1 MRLGRVRLLALVFL
15 AGAAVMVI
23 ELAGSRLLTPVF
35 GSSVF
40 VWGSIIGVVL
50 SSLAAGYYLGG
61 RISDLRPDPRLL
73 DTIVFTAGLLAI
85 SIPFFSPV
93 SIEAVL
99 SVGLE
104 ERWGALLA
112 SLALLAPSNLLL
124 GMVSP
129 FAVKLATSELRLLG
143 SSAGYLYAVST
154 LGSIFGTFGTVFL
167 LIPAL
172 DVRTIFL
179 GVGLALMAVSM
190 VRLGISS
197 KVTFAAILLFLLS
210 PLGLVGV
217 QVVAASGE
225 VVEARETPYNSLV
238 VARSNDLQVL
248 YLNGLP
254 HSGMSL
260 KNPNEL
266 VFTYTKFFEAA
277 LALNS
282 RANDV
287 LFIGGGGFSGPKYF
301 ISRYPNIAVEVV
313 EIDPVVVEVAKKYFQ
328 VPDDERLI
336 IHVDDGR
343 VFLQKIGKKFDAI
356 IIDAYAKTYIPY
368 HLLTLEFFRL
378 VRERLESGGV
388 VVSNIIAS
396 VAGDTSGILWST
408 YKTMSLVFPKIY
420 VVKASEHGAPLVQ
433 NIILIAC
440 AEEDCDLLDSLSKW
454 GNRELETL
462 VARGLWSRLPDLSE
476 YKILTDDYSP
486 VESLLNPVTGKP
498 YSVELESGEYS
509 VPAILMG
516 GSNSLALAV
525 VTLAATYW
533 LASLVLVMAPRREVG
548 RGEYNLGG

>member
-1 MRLGRVRLLALVFL
+1 
-15 AGAAVMVI
+15 MVI

-61 RISDLRPDPRLL
+61 RISDLRPDLRLL
-73 DTIVFTAGLLAI
+73 DTIVFTGGILAI
-85 SIPFFSPV
+85 SIPFLSPV

-99 SVGLE
+99 SAGLE
-104 ERWGALLA
+104 ERWGALIA
-112 SLALLAPSNLLL
+112 SLTLLAPSNLLL

-129 FAVKLATSELRLLG
+129 FAVKLATSELKELG

-154 LGSIFGTFGTVFL
+154 LGSIFGTFGTVFI
-167 LIPAL
+167 LIPTL

-179 GVGLALMAVSM
+179 GVGLTLMAVSM
-190 VRLGISS
+190 VRLGPSS
-197 KVTFAAILLFLLS
+197 KVTFSAILLFLIS
-210 PLGLVGV
+210 PLGLVGG
-217 QVVAASGE
+217 QVVAASGQ
-225 VVEARETPYNSLV
+225 VVESRETPYNSLV
-238 VARSNDLQVL
+238 VAKSDDLQVL

-266 VFTYTKFFEAA
+266 VFKYTKLFEVA

-282 RANDV
+282 GADDV

-301 ISRYPNIAVEVV
+301 LSKYPNVTVEVV
-313 EIDPVVVEVAKKYFQ
+313 EIDPIVVEVAKKYFY

-336 IHVDDGR
+336 VHIDDGR
-343 VFLQKIGKKFDAI
+343 VFLQRMGRGFDAI

-368 HLLTLEFFRL
+368 HMLTLEFFRL
-378 VRERLESGGV
+378 VRDRLESGGV

-396 VAGDTSGILWST
+396 VAGDTSEILWST
-408 YKTMSLVFPKIY
+408 YRTMSLVFPKIY
-420 VVKASEHGAPLVQ
+420 VVKASDQGAPLVQ
-433 NIILIAC
+433 NIILVAC
-440 AEEDCDLLDSLSKW
+440 VEEDCNLLDSLSKW
-454 GNRELETL
+454 GNLELESL
-462 VARGLWSRLPDLSE
+462 VVKGLWSRIPDLSE
-476 YKILTDDYSP
+476 YKVLTDDYSP
-486 VESLLNPVTGKP
+486 VESLINPVTGRP

-509 VPAILMG
+509 IPAILMG

-525 VTLAATYW
+525 VTLAVTYW
-533 LASLVLVMAPRREVG
+533 LAALISGVAPRREIG
-548 RGEYNLGG
+548 QEEYNMGG

>member
-1 MRLGRVRLLALVFL
+1 MSLGRVRILALVFL

-73 DTIVFTAGLLAI
+73 DTIVFTGGVLVI
-85 SIPFFSPV
+85 SIPFLSPV
-93 SIEAVL
+93 SIEAVV
-99 SVGLE
+99 SAGLE

-129 FAVKLATSELRLLG
+129 FAVKLATSELGELG

-154 LGSIFGTFGTVFL
+154 LGSIFGTFGTVFI

-190 VRLGISS
+190 VRLGTSS
-197 KVTFAAILLFLLS
+197 KATFAVILLFLLS
-210 PLGLVGV
+210 PLGLVGG
-217 QVVAASGE
+217 QVVAASGQ
-225 VVEARETPYNSLV
+225 VVESRETPYNSLV
-238 VARSNDLQVL
+238 VARSDDLQVL

-260 KNPNEL
+260 KNPHEL
-266 VFTYTKFFEAA
+266 VFTYTKFFESA

-282 RANDV
+282 GADDV

-301 ISRYPNIAVEVV
+301 LRKYTNITVEVV
-313 EIDPVVVEVAKKYFQ
+313 EIDPVVVEVAKKYFH

-336 IHVDDGR
+336 IHIDDGR
-343 VFLQKIGKKFDAI
+343 VFLQRVGKKFDAI

-378 VRERLESGGV
+378 VRDKLESGGV

-396 VAGDTSGILWST
+396 VTGDTSEILWST

-420 VVKASEHGAPLVQ
+420 VVKASDQGAPLVQ
-433 NIILIAC
+433 NIILVAC
-440 AEEDCDLLDSLSKW
+440 VEEDCDLIGSLSRW
-454 GNRELETL
+454 GSREVEYL
-462 VARGLWSRLPDLSE
+462 VARGLWSRVPDLSE
-476 YKILTDDYSP
+476 YKVLTDNYSP
-486 VESLLNPVTGKP
+486 VESLINPVTGKP
-498 YSVELESGEYS
+498 YSVELESGEFS

-533 LASLVLVMAPRREVG
+533 LAVLISDVTPRRGVG
-548 RGEYNLGG
+548 QREYTVGG

>member
-1 MRLGRVRLLALVFL
+1 MRLGRLRLLALVFL

-40 VWGSIIGVVL
+40 VWGGIIGVVL

-73 DTIVFTAGLLAI
+73 DTIVFTGGVLAI
-85 SIPFFSPV
+85 LIPFLSPM

-129 FAVKLATSELRLLG
+129 FAVKLATRELRELG

-154 LGSIFGTFGTVFL
+154 LGSIFGTFGTVFI

-179 GVGLALMAVSM
+179 GVGLTLMAVST
-190 VRLGISS
+190 VRLGASS
-197 KVTFAAILLFLLS
+197 KATFAAILLLLIS
-210 PLGLVGV
+210 PLGLVGGQV
-217 QVVAASGE
+217 AVASGQVVES
-225 VVEARETPYNSLV
+225 RETPYNSLV
-238 VARSNDLQVL
+238 VARSDDLQVL

-260 KNPNEL
+260 KKPNEL

-277 LALNS
+277 LALN
-282 RANDV
+282 RGADEV

-301 ISRYPNIAVEVV
+301 LTRHPNITIEVV
-313 EIDPVVVEVAKKYFQ
+313 EIDPVVVEVAKKYFS
-328 VPDDERLI
+328 VPNNERLI
-336 IHVDDGR
+336 IHIDDGR
-343 VFLQKIGKKFDAI
+343 VFLQRIDKKFDAI

-378 VRERLESGGV
+378 VRDRLESGGV
-388 VVSNIIAS
+388 VVSNVIAS
-396 VAGDTSGILWST
+396 VAGDTSEILWST
-408 YKTMSLVFPKIY
+408 YRTMSLVFPRIY
-420 VVKASEHGAPLVQ
+420 VVKASDRGAPLVQ

-440 AEEDCDLLDSLSKW
+440 VDGDCNLLDSLSKW
-454 GNRELETL
+454 ENKELESL
-462 VARGLWSRLPDLSE
+462 VTKGLWTRLPDLNE
-476 YKILTDDYSP
+476 YKVLTDDYSP
-486 VESLLNPVTGKP
+486 VESLINPVTGKP

-509 VPAILMG
+509 IPAIIMG
-516 GSNSLALAV
+516 GSNSLALTV

-533 LASLVLVMAPRREVG
+533 LVVLISDVALG
-548 RGEYNLGG
+548 RGKYNVGV